1 MGATE
6 KLRSQLELNRGG
18 SGRLASMEGLR
29 GLAVLLVFLV
39 HFSDLSSDWLRTAE
53 LPIPVDCHVQ
63 GTSVTAEI
71 ACRVGNMGNI
81 GVDLFFVLSGF
92 LIYGGLMRRPQGY
105 RSFMGRRLRRVY
117 PTYLFV
123 LAVYVALALAMP
135 SEGKLPTNPLAALVA
150 IAANVLLLPG
160 IVPVAPIITVSW
172 TLSFEMFFYLTVP
185 GLIRVGRLRERS
197 SAWRSKLFIAL
208 ALFCTFVVG
217 GLSGAHPRLSMFFAG
232 MLLWEW
238 VTVRSEQATA
248 TPDGRRRLDTLGLV
262 ALVAAVVAPMFL
274 LSDLLAGFPR
284 LVVLFV
290 GWPVLCAACF
300 CVDGRARRI
309 FSTTPLRWLGN
320 MSYSYYLV
328 HSLVLQGCF
337 ELLRKVVP
345 PDGDQPWVWWT
356 LLLPCFAAT
365 LVASYAVFV
374 GVEKR
379 FSLRAVTRTMQR

>member
-1 MGATE
+1 MGVTE

-39 HFSDLSSDWLRTAE
+39 HFSELSSEWLRTVE
-53 LPIPVDCHVQ
+53 LTVPVECHVQ
-63 GTSVTAEI
+63 GASVTSEI

-92 LIYGGLMRRPQGY
+92 LIYGGLMQRPQGY

-123 LAVYVALALAMP
+123 LAIYVVLAAAMP
-135 SEGKLPTNPLAALVA
+135 SQGKLPTNPIAAIGA

-172 TLSFEMFFYLTVP
+172 TLSFEVFFYLTVP
-185 GLIRVGRLRERS
+185 GLIRVARLRERS
-197 SAWRSKLFIAL
+197 SAWRSKLFIVL
-208 ALFCTFVVG
+208 ALFCTFIVG

-238 VTVRSEQATA
+238 VTTRSESATS
-248 TPDGRRRLDTLGLV
+248 TPERQRKLDTLGLV
-262 ALVAAVVAPMFL
+262 ALVLAVVTPMFL
-274 LSDLLAGFPR
+274 LSDFLAGFPR

-320 MSYSYYLV
+320 MSYSYYLM
-328 HSLVLQGCF
+328 HSLVLQGSF

-345 PDGDQPWVWWT
+345 PDGAQPWVWWT
-356 LLLPCFAAT
+356 MLLPFFVAT
-365 LVASYAVFV
+365 LVVSYAVFV

-379 FSLRAVTRTMQR
+379 FSLRTAARTLSH

>member
-1 MGATE
+1 MGVTE

-39 HFSDLSSDWLRTAE
+39 HFSDLSSDWLRTVE
-53 LPIPVDCHVQ
+53 VPIPVACHLQ
-63 GTSVTAEI
+63 GASVTSEL
-71 ACRVGNMGNI
+71 ACRIGNMGNI

-92 LIYGGLMRRPQGY
+92 LIYGGLMQRPQGY
-105 RSFMGRRLRRVY
+105 RSFMARRLRRVY

-135 SEGKLPTNPLAALVA
+135 SQGKLPTSPLAALGA

-185 GLIRVGRLRERS
+185 GLIRVGRLRDRT
-197 SAWRSKLFIAL
+197 SAWRSKLFVGL

-238 VTVRSEQATA
+238 VTTRSEAATA
-248 TPDGRRRLDTLGLV
+248 TPEGRRRLDALGLA
-262 ALVAAVVAPMFL
+262 ALVVAVVAPMFL

-300 CVDGRARRI
+300 CVDGRARHL

-320 MSYSYYLV
+320 MSYSYYLI

-337 ELLRKVVP
+337 EVLRKVVP
-345 PDGDQPWVWWT
+345 PTGHQPWVWWT
-356 LLLPCFAAT
+356 MLLPFFVVT
-365 LVASYAVFV
+365 LVVSYVLFV

-379 FSLRAVTRTMQR
+379 FSLRRAI

>member
-1 MGATE
+1 MEVTE
-6 KLRSQLELNRGG
+6 RLRAQLELRRGG

-39 HFSDLSSDWLRTAE
+39 HFSELSSDWLRTVEIPFPAE
-53 LPIPVDCHVQ
+53 CRLA
-63 GTSVTAEI
+63 GTSATSEI

-92 LIYGGLMRRPQGY
+92 LIYGGLMRRPQAY
-105 RSFMGRRLRRVY
+105 RPYMARRLRRIY
-117 PTYLFV
+117 PTYLVV
-123 LAVYVALALAMP
+123 LAVYVVLALAMP
-135 SEGKLPTNPLAALVA
+135 SEGKLPSSPAAAAAAVL
-150 IAANVLLLPG
+150 ANVLLLPG

-172 TLSFEMFFYLTVP
+172 TLSFELFFYLTVP
-185 GLIRVGRLRERS
+185 GLIAVAHLRERS
-197 SAWRSKLFIAL
+197 SAWRTRLFVAL
-208 ALFCTFVVG
+208 ALLCTFVVG

-238 VTVRSEQATA
+238 TTTRAESATA
-248 TPDGRRRLDTLGLV
+248 TPEGRRRLDTLGLV
-262 ALVAAVVAPMFL
+262 ALVVAVVAPMYL

-300 CVDGRARRI
+300 YADGRAQRM
-309 FSTTPLRWLGN
+309 FSVTPLRWLGN

-337 ELLRKVVP
+337 ELLRRVVP
-345 PDGDQPWVWWT
+345 PTGQQPWVWWA

-365 LVASYAVFV
+365 LVVSYLLFV
-374 GVEKR
+374 GVER
-379 FSLRAVTRTMQR
+379 RWSLSTRGTPAPG

>member
-1 MGATE
+1 MEVTE
-6 KLRSQLELNRGG
+6 RLRSQLELNRGG

-39 HFSDLSSDWLRTAE
+39 HFSELSSDWLRTVE
-53 LPIPVDCHVQ
+53 LPIPAECHLA
-63 GTSVTAEI
+63 GTSFTSEV

-92 LIYGGLMRRPQGY
+92 LIYGGLMRRPQAY
-105 RSFMGRRLRRVY
+105 RPFMARRLRRVY

-123 LAVYVALALAMP
+123 LAVYVVLALAMP
-135 SEGKLPTNPLAALVA
+135 SEGKLPTRPLEAVGAVL
-150 IAANVLLLPG
+150 ANVLLLPG

-185 GLIRVGRLRERS
+185 GLIAVARLRDRT
-197 SAWRSKLFIAL
+197 SAWRSRLFVAL
-208 ALFCTFVVG
+208 AVLFTFVVG

-238 VTVRSEQATA
+238 VTTRSEAATA
-248 TPDGRRRLDTLGLV
+248 TPEGRRRLDLLGLV
-262 ALVAAVVAPMFL
+262 ALAVAVVAPMFL
-274 LSDLLAGFPR
+274 LSDLLAGLPR

-300 CVDGRARRI
+300 CTDGRARRV

-337 ELLRKVVP
+337 ELLRRAVP
-345 PDGDQPWVWWT
+345 PTGQQPWVWWT
-356 LLLPCFAAT
+356 LLLPCFGAT
-365 LVASYAVFV
+365 LVVSYALFV
-374 GVEKR
+374 GVERR
-379 FSLRAVTRTMQR
+379 FSLRATRD